1 MVEETISWIPPIDIY
16 ESEKNYIVCAELPGV
31 DLSNVK
37 IEFSGLQFTIKG
49 ARRFEESCSHENY
62 HSLEVQPGK
71 FHRTFSLPEA
81 VDKDGIQM
89 ELSDGLLSVTLPKS
103 GKKNSKD
110 LRSNH

>member
-1 MVEETISWIPPIDIY
+1 MVEAEISWIPPMDIY

-49 ARRFEESCSHENY
+49 ARQFEESCSPENY

-71 FHRTFSLPEA
+71 FRRTFSLPEA
-81 VDKDGIQM
+81 VDQDGIQM
-89 ELSDGLLSVTLPKS
+89 ELSDGLLRVTLPKYA
-103 GKKNSKD
+103 KKNSRD